1 LEEILDDTVKH
12 VTVVG
17 KDSVQHSWQR
27 MKNNSMKSQPD
38 ESKEQ
43 ISIRKDGDNSF
54 IDVNSRLPADK
65 TQEQWTMENESK
77 SQFAKVSIGE
87 GYVNPAFVGSTNEL
101 TSLDF
106 DCSARKHS
114 KRMHLEKSIRLFI
127 IPLISF
133 SNPFLYT
140 IKFFITFVLFL
151 K

>member
-1 LEEILDDTVKH
+1 
-12 VTVVG
+12 
-17 KDSVQHSWQR
+17 
-27 MKNNSMKSQPD
+27 MKSQPD
-38 ESKEQ
+38 ESKER
-43 ISIRKDGDNSF
+43 ISIKKDRDDSF
-54 IDVNSRLPADK
+54 IDVNSRFQADK
-65 TQEQWTMENESK
+65 TQEQWTMENECK

-114 KRMHLEKSIRLFI
+114 KRMHLEKMRLFI
-127 IPLISF
+127 ILLISF

-140 IKFFITFVLFL
+140 TKFFTSFVLFFV

>member
-1 LEEILDDTVKH
+1 VE
-12 VTVVG
+12 

-27 MKNNSMKSQPD
+27 TKNNSIKSQPD

-43 ISIRKDGDNSF
+43 ISIKKDGDNSF
-54 IDVNSRLPADK
+54 IDINPRLSADK
-65 TQEQWTMENESK
+65 TEEQWTMENECK

-114 KRMHLEKSIRLFI
+114 KRMHLEKMRLFI
-127 IPLISF
+127 ISLISF
-133 SNPFLYT
+133 SNSFLYT
-140 IKFFITFVLFL
+140 IKFFTTFVLFL
-151 K
+151 VK